1 MRAYVARRLLL
12 MIPTIFLLGTTLFFM
27 LRVLPGDVAVGI
39 LTTEEASATPE
50 EIEELRE
57 YLGLN
62 DHPVEQYLRWV
73 GEVLRGDLGE
83 SPLFDATVTSI
94 LWSKMAITLEL
105 AVLAVII
112 ALIWALPL
120 GIVAA
125 LKRGSWIDQLIRIV
139 TTAGISLPN
148 FWVAIMVLLL
158 LVAFF
163 VWSPPVRYIRF
174 TEDPIENLKML
185 LIPATVIGFRS
196 AAVITRMTRSMM
208 LEVISQDYIRTARA
222 KGLSRWQVTV
232 KHALPNASL
241 PVLTLAALLLAGLVD
256 GAVVIEVIFNL
267 PGLGLTIREAITRR
281 DYELV
286 QGIVLVIAVFM
297 MLWIL
302 VTDLLYAWLDPR
314 IRYS

>member
-12 MIPTIFLLGTTLFFM
+12 MIPTIFLLGTVLFFM
-27 LRVLPGDVAVGI
+27 LRVLPGDVAVGL

-57 YLGLN
+57 FLGLN
-62 DHPVEQYLRWV
+62 DHPVEQYFRWI
-73 GEVLRGDLGE
+73 GEVLSGDLGE
-83 SPLFDATVTSI
+83 SPLFDASVTSI
-94 LWSKMAITLEL
+94 LWSKMTITLEL
-105 AVLAVII
+105 AIIAVVI

-125 LKRGSWIDQLIRIV
+125 LTRGSWVDQLIRIV

-185 LIPATVIGFRS
+185 LIPAAVIGFRS

-222 KGLSRWQVTV
+222 KGLSRWSVTV
-232 KHALPNASL
+232 RHALPNASL

>member
-12 MIPTIFLLGTTLFFM
+12 MIPTIFLLATALFFM
-27 LRVLPGDVAVGI
+27 LRVLPGDVAVGL
-39 LTTEEASATPE
+39 LTTEEASATAE

-57 YLGLN
+57 FLGLN
-62 DHPVEQYLRWV
+62 DHPVEQYFRWI

-83 SPLFDATVTSI
+83 SPLFDASVTSI
-94 LWSKMAITLEL
+94 LWSKMGITLEL
-105 AVLAVII
+105 AVVAVLI
-112 ALIWALPL
+112 ALLWALPL

-125 LKRGSWIDQLIRIV
+125 LTRGSWLDQMIRLV

-158 LVAFF
+158 LVKFF
-163 VWSPPVRYIRF
+163 VWSPPVRYIRL
-174 TEDPIENLKML
+174 TEDPIENLKIL
-185 LIPATVIGFRS
+185 LIPAAVIGFRS

-222 KGLSRWQVTV
+222 KGLSRWHVTV
-232 KHALPNASL
+232 RHALPNASL

-256 GAVVIEVIFNL
+256 GAVIIEVIFNL

-302 VTDLLYAWLDPR
+302 ITDLLYAWLDPR
-314 IRYS
+314 IRYR

>member
-12 MIPTIFLLGTTLFFM
+12 MITTIFLLATALFFM
-27 LRVLPGDVAVGI
+27 LRVLPGDVAVGL
-39 LTTEEASATPE
+39 LTTEEASATAE

-62 DHPVEQYLRWV
+62 DHPVEQYFRWI

-94 LWSKMAITLEL
+94 LWSKMGITLEL
-105 AVLAVII
+105 AVVAVLI
-112 ALIWALPL
+112 ALSWALPL

-125 LKRGSWIDQLIRIV
+125 LTRGSWLDQMIRLV

-158 LVAFF
+158 LVKFF
-163 VWSPPVRYIRF
+163 VWSPPVRYIRL
-174 TEDPIENLKML
+174 TEDPIENLKIL
-185 LIPATVIGFRS
+185 LIPAAVIGFRS

-222 KGLSRWQVTV
+222 KGLSRWHVTV
-232 KHALPNASL
+232 RHALPNASL

-256 GAVVIEVIFNL
+256 GAVIIEVIFNL

-302 VTDLLYAWLDPR
+302 ITDLLYAWLDPR
-314 IRYS
+314 IRYQ

>member
-1 MRAYVARRLLL
+1 MRAYVIRRLLL
-12 MIPTIFLLGTTLFFM
+12 MIPTIFLLGTALFFM
-27 LRVLPGDVAVGI
+27 LRVIPGDVAVGI

-62 DHPVEQYLRWV
+62 DHPVEQYFRWV

-105 AVLAVII
+105 AVLAVLI

-125 LKRGSWIDQLIRIV
+125 LKRGSWLDQLIRIV

-185 LIPATVIGFRS
+185 LIPAAVIGFRS

-222 KGLSRWQVTV
+222 KGLSRWHVTV
-232 KHALPNASL
+232 RHALPNASL

-256 GAVVIEVIFNL
+256 GAVIIEVIFNL

-297 MLWIL
+297 MLWVL

>member
-12 MIPTIFLLGTTLFFM
+12 MIPTIFLLATALFFM
-27 LRVLPGDVAVGI
+27 LRVLPGDVAVGL
-39 LTTEEASATPE
+39 LTTEEASATAE

-57 YLGLN
+57 FLGLN
-62 DHPVEQYLRWV
+62 DHPVEQYFRWI

-94 LWSKMAITLEL
+94 LWSKMGITLEL
-105 AVLAVII
+105 AVVAVLI
-112 ALIWALPL
+112 ALSWALPL
-120 GIVAA
+120 GIIAA
-125 LKRGSWIDQLIRIV
+125 LTRGSWLDQMIRLV

-158 LVAFF
+158 LVKFF
-163 VWSPPVRYIRF
+163 VWSPPVRYIRL
-174 TEDPIENLKML
+174 TEDPIENLKIL
-185 LIPATVIGFRS
+185 LIPAAVIGFRS

-222 KGLSRWQVTV
+222 KGLSRWHVTV
-232 KHALPNASL
+232 RHALPNASL

-256 GAVVIEVIFNL
+256 GAVIIEVIFNL

-302 VTDLLYAWLDPR
+302 ITDLLYAWLDPR
-314 IRYS
+314 IRYQ

>member
-27 LRVLPGDVAVGI
+27 LRILPGDVAVGI

-281 DYELV
+281 ITNWSKES
-286 QGIVLVIAVFM
+286 F
-297 MLWIL
+297 WS
-302 VTDLLYAWLDPR
+302 LLF
-314 IRYS
+314 S

>member
-12 MIPTIFLLGTTLFFM
+12 MVPTIFLLATVLFFM
-27 LRVLPGDVAVGI
+27 LRILPGDIAVGL
-39 LTTEEASATPE
+39 LTTEEASATQE
-50 EIEELRE
+50 DIEEMRE
-57 YLGLN
+57 FLGLN
-62 DHPVEQYLRWV
+62 DHPVEQYFRWL
-73 GEVLRGDLGE
+73 GEILRGDLGE

-94 LWSKMAITLEL
+94 LWSKMGITLEL
-105 AVLAVII
+105 AVIAV
-112 ALIWALPL
+112 LISLVWALPL

-125 LKRGSWIDQLIRIV
+125 LTRGSWLDQWIRIL

-148 FWVAIMVLLL
+148 FWVAIMILLL
-158 LVAFF
+158 LVAVF
-163 VWSPPVRYIRF
+163 VWSPPVRYVRF
-174 TEDPIENLKML
+174 TEDPIANLKML
-185 LIPATVIGFRS
+185 LIPAAVIGFRS

-222 KGLSRWQVTV
+222 KGLSRWTVTV
-232 KHALPNASL
+232 QHALPNASL

-256 GAVVIEVIFNL
+256 GAVIIEVIFNL

-297 MLWIL
+297 MVWIL
-302 VTDLLYAWLDPR
+302 ITDLLYAWLDPR

>member
-12 MIPTIFLLGTTLFFM
+12 MIPTIFLLGTALFFM
-27 LRVLPGDVAVGI
+27 LRVLPGDVAVGL

-57 YLGLN
+57 FLGLN
-62 DHPVEQYLRWV
+62 DHPIEQYFRWV
-73 GEVLRGDLGE
+73 GEILRGDLGN
-83 SPLFDATVTSI
+83 SPLFDASVTSI
-94 LWSKMAITLEL
+94 LWSKMGITLEL
-105 AVLAVII
+105 AVIAVAI

-125 LKRGSWIDQLIRIV
+125 LKRGSWIDQWIRII

-158 LVAFF
+158 LVALF
-163 VWSPPVRYIRF
+163 VWSPPVQYVRF

-185 LIPATVIGFRS
+185 LIPAAVIGFRS

-222 KGLSRWQVTV
+222 KGLNRWTVTV

-256 GAVVIEVIFNL
+256 GAVIIEVIFNL

-281 DYELV
+281 DYDLV
-286 QGIVLVIAVFM
+286 QGIVLVIAAFM

>member
-1 MRAYVARRLLL
+1 MRAYVVRRLLL
-12 MIPTIFLLGTTLFFM
+12 MIPTIFLLGTALFFM
-27 LRVLPGDVAVGI
+27 LRVIPGDVAVGI

-105 AVLAVII
+105 AVLAVVI

-125 LKRGSWIDQLIRIV
+125 LNRGSWLDQLIRIV

-185 LIPATVIGFRS
+185 LIPAAVIGFRS

-222 KGLSRWQVTV
+222 KGLSRWHVTV
-232 KHALPNASL
+232 RHALPNASL

-256 GAVVIEVIFNL
+256 GAVIIEVIFNL

-297 MLWIL
+297 MLWVL

>member
-12 MIPTIFLLGTTLFFM
+12 MIPTIFLLGTSLFFM
-27 LRVLPGDVAVGI
+27 LRILPGDIAVGL
-39 LTTEEASATPE
+39 LTTEEASATAE
-50 EIEELRE
+50 EIEEMRE
-57 YLGLN
+57 FLGLN
-62 DHPVEQYLRWV
+62 DHPIEQYFRWL
-73 GEVLRGDLGE
+73 GEILRGDLGE

-94 LWSKMAITLEL
+94 LLSKMGITLEL
-105 AVLAVII
+105 AVIAVAIS
-112 ALIWALPL
+112 LIWALPL

-125 LKRGSWIDQLIRIV
+125 LTRGSWLDQWIRIL

-148 FWVAIMVLLL
+148 FWVAIMILLL
-158 LVAFF
+158 LVAVF
-163 VWSPPVRYIRF
+163 VWSPPVRYVRF
-174 TEDPIENLKML
+174 TEDPIANLKML
-185 LIPATVIGFRS
+185 LIPAAVIGFRS

-222 KGLSRWQVTV
+222 KGLSRWTVTV

-256 GAVVIEVIFNL
+256 GAVIIEVIFNL

-302 VTDLLYAWLDPR
+302 ITDLLYAWLDPR

>member
-1 MRAYVARRLLL
+1 MRAYVVRRLLL
-12 MIPTIFLLGTTLFFM
+12 MIPTIFLLGTALFFM
-27 LRVLPGDVAVGI
+27 LRVIPGDVAVGI

-62 DHPVEQYLRWV
+62 DHPVEQYFRWV

-105 AVLAVII
+105 AVLAVVI

-125 LKRGSWIDQLIRIV
+125 LKRGSWLDQLIRIV

-185 LIPATVIGFRS
+185 LIPAAVIGFRS

-222 KGLSRWQVTV
+222 KGLSRWHVTV

-256 GAVVIEVIFNL
+256 GAVIIEVIFNL

-297 MLWIL
+297 MLWVL

>member
-1 MRAYVARRLLL
+1 MRAYVVRRLLL
-12 MIPTIFLLGTTLFFM
+12 MIPTIFLLGTALFFM
-27 LRVLPGDVAVGI
+27 LRVIPGDVAVGI

-73 GEVLRGDLGE
+73 GEVMRGDLGE

-105 AVLAVII
+105 AVLAVVI

-125 LKRGSWIDQLIRIV
+125 LNRGSWLDQLIRIV

-185 LIPATVIGFRS
+185 LIPAAVIGFRS

-222 KGLSRWQVTV
+222 KGLSRWHVTV
-232 KHALPNASL
+232 RHALPNASL

-256 GAVVIEVIFNL
+256 GAVIIEVIFNL

-297 MLWIL
+297 MLWVL

>member
-12 MIPTIFLLGTTLFFM
+12 MIPTIFLLATALFFM
-27 LRVLPGDVAVGI
+27 LRVLPGDVAVGL
-39 LTTEEASATPE
+39 LTPEEASATAE

-57 YLGLN
+57 FLGLN
-62 DHPVEQYLRWV
+62 DHPMEQYFRWI

-94 LWSKMAITLEL
+94 LWSKMGITLEL
-105 AVLAVII
+105 AVVAVVI

-125 LKRGSWIDQLIRIV
+125 LTRGSWLDQMIRLV

-158 LVAFF
+158 LVKFF
-163 VWSPPVRYIRF
+163 VWSPPVRYIRL
-174 TEDPIENLKML
+174 TEDPIENLKIL
-185 LIPATVIGFRS
+185 LIPAAVIGFRS

-222 KGLSRWQVTV
+222 KGLSRWHVTV
-232 KHALPNASL
+232 RHALPNASL

-256 GAVVIEVIFNL
+256 GAVIIEVIFNL

-314 IRYS
+314 IRYR

>member
-12 MIPTIFLLGTTLFFM
+12 MIPTIFLLGTSLFFM
-27 LRVLPGDVAVGI
+27 LRILPGDIAVGL
-39 LTTEEASATPE
+39 LTTEEASATAE
-50 EIEELRE
+50 EIDEMRE
-57 YLGLN
+57 FLGLN
-62 DHPVEQYLRWV
+62 DHPIEQYFRWL
-73 GEVLRGDLGE
+73 GEILRGDLGE

-94 LWSKMAITLEL
+94 LLSKMGITLEL
-105 AVLAVII
+105 AII
-112 ALIWALPL
+112 AVAISLIWALPL

-125 LKRGSWIDQLIRIV
+125 LTRGSWLDQWIRIL

-148 FWVAIMVLLL
+148 FWVAIMILLL
-158 LVAFF
+158 LVAVF
-163 VWSPPVRYIRF
+163 VWSPPVRYVRF
-174 TEDPIENLKML
+174 TEDPIANLKML
-185 LIPATVIGFRS
+185 LIPAAVIGFRS

-222 KGLSRWQVTV
+222 KGLSRWTVTV

-256 GAVVIEVIFNL
+256 GAVIIEVIFNL

-302 VTDLLYAWLDPR
+302 ITDLLYAWLDPR

>member
-1 MRAYVARRLLL
+1 MRAYVVRRLLL

-27 LRVLPGDVAVGI
+27 LRVIPGDVAVGI

-62 DHPVEQYLRWV
+62 DHPVEQYFRWV

-94 LWSKMAITLEL
+94 LWSKMAITIEL
-105 AVLAVII
+105 AVLAVVI

-125 LKRGSWIDQLIRIV
+125 LKRGSWLDQLIRIV

-185 LIPATVIGFRS
+185 LIPAAVIGFRS

-222 KGLSRWQVTV
+222 KGLSRWHVTV
-232 KHALPNASL
+232 RHALPNASL

-256 GAVVIEVIFNL
+256 GAVIIEVIFNL

-297 MLWIL
+297 MLWVL

>member
-12 MIPTIFLLGTTLFFM
+12 MIPTIFLLGTALFFM
-27 LRVLPGDVAVGI
+27 LRVLPGDIAVGL

-57 YLGLN
+57 FMGLN
-62 DHPVEQYLRWV
+62 DHPIEQYFRWV
-73 GEVLRGDLGE
+73 GEILRGDLGN
-83 SPLFDATVTSI
+83 SPLFDASVTSI
-94 LWSKMAITLEL
+94 LWSKMGITLEL
-105 AVLAVII
+105 AVIAVAI

-125 LKRGSWIDQLIRIV
+125 LKRGSWIDQWIRII

-158 LVAFF
+158 LVALF
-163 VWSPPVRYIRF
+163 VWSPPVQYVRF

-185 LIPATVIGFRS
+185 LIPAAVIGFRS

-222 KGLSRWQVTV
+222 KGLNRWTVTV

-256 GAVVIEVIFNL
+256 GAVIIEVIFNL

-286 QGIVLVIAVFM
+286 QGIVLVIALFM

-302 VTDLLYAWLDPR
+302 VTDLVYAWLDPR

>member
-12 MIPTIFLLGTTLFFM
+12 MIPTIFLLGTSLFFM
-27 LRVLPGDVAVGI
+27 LRILPGDIAVGL
-39 LTTEEASATPE
+39 LTTEEASATAE
-50 EIEELRE
+50 EIEEMRE
-57 YLGLN
+57 FLGLN
-62 DHPVEQYLRWV
+62 DHPIEQYFRWL
-73 GEVLRGDLGE
+73 GEILRGDLGE

-94 LWSKMAITLEL
+94 LLSKMGITLEL
-105 AVLAVII
+105 AVIAVAIS
-112 ALIWALPL
+112 LIWALPL

-125 LKRGSWIDQLIRIV
+125 LTRGSWLDQWIRIL

-148 FWVAIMVLLL
+148 FWVAIMILLL
-158 LVAFF
+158 LVAVF
-163 VWSPPVRYIRF
+163 VWSPPVRYVRF

-185 LIPATVIGFRS
+185 MIPAAVIGFRS

-222 KGLSRWQVTV
+222 KGLSRWTVTV

-256 GAVVIEVIFNL
+256 GAVIIEVIFNL

>member
-12 MIPTIFLLGTTLFFM
+12 MIPTIFLLATALFFM
-27 LRVLPGDVAVGI
+27 LRVLPGDVAVGL
-39 LTTEEASATPE
+39 LTTEEASATAE

-57 YLGLN
+57 FLGLN
-62 DHPVEQYLRWV
+62 DHPMEQYFRWI

-94 LWSKMAITLEL
+94 LWSKMGITLEL
-105 AVLAVII
+105 AVVAVVI

-125 LKRGSWIDQLIRIV
+125 LTRGSWLDQMIRLV

-158 LVAFF
+158 LVKFF
-163 VWSPPVRYIRF
+163 VWSPPVRYIRL
-174 TEDPIENLKML
+174 TEDPIENLKIL
-185 LIPATVIGFRS
+185 LIPAAVIGFRS

-222 KGLSRWQVTV
+222 KGLSRWHVTV
-232 KHALPNASL
+232 RHALPNASL

-256 GAVVIEVIFNL
+256 GAVIIEVIFNL

-314 IRYS
+314 IRYR

>member
-12 MIPTIFLLGTTLFFM
+12 MVPTIFLLATVLFFM
-27 LRVLPGDVAVGI
+27 LRILPGDIAVGL
-39 LTTEEASATPE
+39 LTTEEASATAE
-50 EIEELRE
+50 EIEEMRE
-57 YLGLN
+57 FLGLN
-62 DHPVEQYLRWV
+62 DHPIEQYFRWL
-73 GEVLRGDLGE
+73 GEILRGDLGE

-94 LWSKMAITLEL
+94 LLSKMGITLEL
-105 AVLAVII
+105 AVIAVAIS
-112 ALIWALPL
+112 LIWALPL

-125 LKRGSWIDQLIRIV
+125 LTRGSWLDQWIRIL

-148 FWVAIMVLLL
+148 FWVAIMILLL
-158 LVAFF
+158 LVAVF
-163 VWSPPVRYIRF
+163 VWSPPVRFVRF
-174 TEDPIENLKML
+174 TEDPIANLKML
-185 LIPATVIGFRS
+185 LIPAAVIGFRS

-222 KGLSRWQVTV
+222 KGLSRWTVTV

-256 GAVVIEVIFNL
+256 GAVIIEVIFNL

-302 VTDLLYAWLDPR
+302 ITDLLYAWLDPR

>member
-12 MIPTIFLLGTTLFFM
+12 MIPTIFLLATALFFM
-27 LRVLPGDVAVGI
+27 LRVLPGDVAVGL
-39 LTTEEASATPE
+39 LTTEEASATAE

-62 DHPVEQYLRWV
+62 DHPVEQYFRWI

-94 LWSKMAITLEL
+94 LWSKMGITLEL
-105 AVLAVII
+105 AVVAVLI
-112 ALIWALPL
+112 ALSWALPL

-125 LKRGSWIDQLIRIV
+125 LTRGSWLDQMIRLV

-158 LVAFF
+158 LVKFF
-163 VWSPPVRYIRF
+163 VWSPPVRYIRL
-174 TEDPIENLKML
+174 TEDPIENLKIL
-185 LIPATVIGFRS
+185 LIPAAVIGFRS

-222 KGLSRWQVTV
+222 KGLSRWHVTV
-232 KHALPNASL
+232 RHALPNASL

-256 GAVVIEVIFNL
+256 GAVIIEVIFNL

-302 VTDLLYAWLDPR
+302 ITDLLYAWLDPR
-314 IRYS
+314 IRYQ

>member
-12 MIPTIFLLGTTLFFM
+12 MIPTIFLLGTALFFM
-27 LRVLPGDVAVGI
+27 LRVLPGDIAVGL
-39 LTTEEASATPE
+39 LTTEEASATAE

-57 YLGLN
+57 FLGLN
-62 DHPVEQYLRWV
+62 DHPVEQYFRWV
-73 GEVLRGDLGE
+73 GEILRGDLGE

-94 LWSKMAITLEL
+94 LWSKMGITLEL
-105 AVLAVII
+105 AVIAVAI

-125 LKRGSWIDQLIRIV
+125 LTRGSWLDQGIRIV

-158 LVAFF
+158 LVALF

-185 LIPATVIGFRS
+185 LIPAAVIGFRS

-222 KGLSRWQVTV
+222 KGLNRWTVTV

-256 GAVVIEVIFNL
+256 GAVIIEVIFNL

-281 DYELV
+281 DYDLV
-286 QGIVLVIAVFM
+286 QGIVLVFAVFM
-297 MLWIL
+297 MLWVLI
-302 VTDLLYAWLDPR
+302 TDLLYAWLDPR

>member
-27 LRVLPGDVAVGI
+27 LRVLPGDVAVGL

-57 YLGLN
+57 FLGLN

-105 AVLAVII
+105 AVIAVII

-222 KGLSRWQVTV
+222 KGLNRWHVTV

-302 VTDLLYAWLDPR
+302 ITDLLYAWLDPR